1 MPGTNMVVVEHVLR
15 AAQAVRRVRP
25 RIAAYVL
32 MGLAVSGWMGF
43 LVLAGVLLATMA
55 AVAPGPGPL
64 PESPIV
70 KGGERDT
77 NHKIVVKVQPAR
89 EPAPPPASGSSLY
102 ELGRYEDRR
111 RVQER
116 MRHADA
122 ADYEDGN
129 VSTARNLY
137 DYAAARGWAQAA
149 LALALTYDPNELQ
162 RRGVTVPGDPIKA
175 RACYIKARE
184 LMDAAVAF
192 ISRAYLPA
200 LPRGVRRSASRRRAA
215 AIEPSAAL
223 QSSDVCAR
231 VSSSRESAF
240 PRGGRP
246 LSPRPAPPR
255 IPSTPADGN
264 ARRASSVGP

>member
-15 AAQAVRRVRP
+15 AAQAVRQVRP

-43 LVLAGVLLATMA
+43 LVLAGVLLATRA
-55 AVAPGPGPL
+55 AVSPGPGPL

-77 NHKIVVKVQPAR
+77 NHKVVVKVQPAR
-89 EPAPPPASGSSLY
+89 EPAPPLASGSSLY
-102 ELGRYEDRR
+102 ELGRYEERR

-192 ISRAYLPA
+192 YLSRLPSGS
-200 LPRGVRRSASRRRAA
+200 P
-215 AIEPSAAL
+215 
-223 QSSDVCAR
+223 
-231 VSSSRESAF
+231 
-240 PRGGRP
+240 GGREEKC
-246 LSPRPAPPR
+246 
-255 IPSTPADGN
+255 
-264 ARRASSVGP
+264 

>member
-43 LVLAGVLLATMA
+43 LVLAGVLLATRA

-77 NHKIVVKVQPAR
+77 NHKVVVKVQPAR

-102 ELGRYEDRR
+102 ELGRYEERR

-116 MRHADA
+116 R
-122 ADYEDGN
+122 
-129 VSTARNLY
+129 TA
-137 DYAAARGWAQAA
+137 
-149 LALALTYDPNELQ
+149 T
-162 RRGVTVPGDPIKA
+162 
-175 RACYIKARE
+175 C
-184 LMDAAVAF
+184 
-192 ISRAYLPA
+192 
-200 LPRGVRRSASRRRAA
+200 RRRA
-215 AIEPSAAL
+215 ISTTTP
-223 QSSDVCAR
+223 
-231 VSSSRESAF
+231 
-240 PRGGRP
+240 PPGGGRRRP
-246 LSPRPAPPR
+246 LRWPSPTIPTSCNGGVSRSLAIQSRP
-255 IPSTPADGN
+255 G
-264 ARRASSVGP
+264 RATSRLAS

>member
-1 MPGTNMVVVEHVLR
+1 
-15 AAQAVRRVRP
+15 
-25 RIAAYVL
+25 
-32 MGLAVSGWMGF
+32 MGLALSGWMGF
-43 LVLAGVLLATMA
+43 LVLAGVLLATRA

-77 NHKIVVKVQPAR
+77 NHKVVVKVQPAR

-102 ELGRYEDRR
+102 ELGRYEERR

-137 DYAAARGWAQAA
+137 DYAAARGWAQAT
-149 LALALTYDPNELQ
+149 LALAFTYDPNESQ
-162 RRGVTVPGDPIKA
+162 RRGDTVTGDPVKA

-184 LMDAAVAF
+184 LMDATDPLLNAPPLLVSPELVQAR
-192 ISRAYLPA
+192 SRG
-200 LPRGVRRSASRRRAA
+200 RRRSRL
-215 AIEPSAAL
+215 PSGLDLDDNLVAC
-223 QSSDVCAR
+223 V
-231 VSSSRESAF
+231 
-240 PRGGRP
+240 P
-246 LSPRPAPPR
+246 LAPFR
-255 IPSTPADGN
+255 DG
-264 ARRASSVGP
+264 

>member
-15 AAQAVRRVRP
+15 AAQAVRQVRP

-43 LVLAGVLLATMA
+43 LVLAGVLLATRA

-77 NHKIVVKVQPAR
+77 NHKVVVNVQPAR
-89 EPAPPPASGSSLY
+89 EPVPPPASGSSLY
-102 ELGRYEDRR
+102 ELGRYEERR

-129 VSTARNLY
+129 LSAARNLY
-137 DYAAARGWAQAA
+137 DYAAAKGWAQAA
-149 LALALTYDPNELQ
+149 LALAFTYDGL
-162 RRGVTVPGDPIKA
+162 PIA
-175 RACYIKARE
+175 
-184 LMDAAVAF
+184 
-192 ISRAYLPA
+192 
-200 LPRGVRRSASRRRAA
+200 PRPDIA
-215 AIEPSAAL
+215 SAAL
-223 QSSDVCAR
+223 LNVEIITPPALNGRGSSPVRSGFDLVA
-231 VSSSRESAF
+231 
-240 PRGGRP
+240 GGR
-246 LSPRPAPPR
+246 R
-255 IPSTPADGN
+255 
-264 ARRASSVGP
+264 

>member
-1 MPGTNMVVVEHVLR
+1 MAGGSREGRTPIMPGTKMVVVEHVLH

-43 LVLAGVLLATMA
+43 LVLAGVLLATRA

-64 PESPIV
+64 PESPIA

-77 NHKIVVKVQPAR
+77 GHKVVVKVQPAR
-89 EPAPPPASGSSLY
+89 EPAPAPASGSSLY
-102 ELGRYEDRR
+102 ELGRYEERR

-122 ADYEDGN
+122 ADYEDGD
-129 VSTARNLY
+129 VSVARSLY

-149 LALALTYDPNELQ
+149 LALAFTYDPSELQ
-162 RRGVTVPGDPIKA
+162 RRGGTVTGDPVKA

-184 LMDAAVAF
+184 LMDATVAF
-192 ISRAYLPA
+192 YLSRLPSGS
-200 LPRGVRRSASRRRAA
+200 P
-215 AIEPSAAL
+215 
-223 QSSDVCAR
+223 
-231 VSSSRESAF
+231 
-240 PRGGRP
+240 GGREEKC
-246 LSPRPAPPR
+246 
-255 IPSTPADGN
+255 
-264 ARRASSVGP
+264 